1 MLFYYKEN
9 SVSVNKVILIG
20 RLGKDPE
27 LKYTPNSKA
36 VLELS
41 LATTEKYKD
50 KEETEWHTV
59 IFWNKQAETLNKY
72 LQKGS
77 LLYVE
82 GKNKTRSWEKD
93 GQKRYKTEVLG
104 VSFQFIG
111 NRTTD
116 SASSSRSK
124 QSVDSDVPKQTLANY
139 KIEADA
145 QMMHDDIPF

>member
-1 MLFYYKEN
+1 M
-9 SVSVNKVILIG
+9 SVNKVILLG

-27 LKYTPNSKA
+27 LKYTPSSKP

-59 IFWNKQAETLNKY
+59 VFWNKQAETLAKY

-82 GKNKTRSWEKD
+82 GRNKTRSWEKD

-104 VSFQFIG
+104 VSFQFVG
-111 NRTTD
+111 SGANS
-116 SASSSRSK
+116 SASSDRSR
-124 QSVDSDVPKQTLANY
+124 QSVNSDVPKQTLANY
-139 KIEADA
+139 KIDTSAS
-145 QMMHDDIPF
+145 MMHDDIPF

>member
-1 MLFYYKEN
+1 M
-9 SVSVNKVILIG
+9 SVNKVILLG
-20 RLGKDPE
+20 RLGRDPE
-27 LKYTPNSKA
+27 LKYTPSSKP

-59 IFWNKQAETLNKY
+59 VFWNKQAETLAKY

-104 VSFQFIG
+104 VSFQFVG
-111 NRTTD
+111 SGANN
-116 SASSSRSK
+116 SASSDRSK
-124 QSVDSDVPKQTLANY
+124 QSLNEDIPKQTLADY
-139 KIEADA
+139 KIDISAS
-145 QMMHDDIPF
+145 MMHDDIPF

>member
-1 MLFYYKEN
+1 MSL
-9 SVSVNKVILIG
+9 NKVMLIG

-27 LKYTPNSKA
+27 LKYTPSSKP

-41 LATTEKYKD
+41 LATTEKFKD

-59 IFWNKQAETLNKY
+59 VFWNKQAEVLAKY

-93 GQKRYKTEVLG
+93 GSKRYKTEVLG

-111 NRTTD
+111 NRTAD
-116 SASSSRSK
+116 SAPSYRSK
-124 QSVDSDVPKQTLANY
+124 QSVNSDVPKQTLANY
-139 KIEADA
+139 KIELTPAMTA
-145 QMMHDDIPF
+145 DDIPF

>member
-1 MLFYYKEN
+1 MSL
-9 SVSVNKVILIG
+9 NKVMLIG

-27 LKYTPNSKA
+27 LKYTPNSKP

-41 LATTEKYKD
+41 LATTEKFKD

-59 IFWNKQAETLNKY
+59 VFWNKPAEILAKY

-82 GKNKTRSWEKD
+82 GRNKTRSWEKD

-104 VSFQFIG
+104 MSFQFIG
-111 NRTTD
+111 NRASD
-116 SASSSRSK
+116 SAPSDRSK
-124 QSVDSDVPKQTLANY
+124 QSVNSDVPKQTLANY
-139 KIEADA
+139 KIESSTEFTT
-145 QMMHDDIPF
+145 DDIPF